1 MWRAQ
6 HLQAE
11 AAIVLW
17 RMAVNSLC
25 LVVMMARSISTISI
39 PWILVLLDTSPPPLL
54 LLSLCLLFGGAIP
67 DKMVW
72 KKLVAKGT
80 APVARSGH
88 SGTLVANRY
97 LVVFGGC
104 VNSVFLNDV
113 HILDLGISTLANKKS
128 I

>member
-1 MWRAQ
+1 MWRAR
-6 HLQAE
+6 HHQAE

-17 RMAVNSLC
+17 PMAVNSLC
-25 LVVMMARSISTISI
+25 LVVMMARSISMISI
-39 PWILVLLDTSPPPLL
+39 PWILVLLDT
-54 LLSLCLLFGGAIP
+54 LFPIIIIIILFVYYLVVPIP

-113 HILDLGISTLANKKS
+113 HILDLGISTIANRK
-128 I
+128 